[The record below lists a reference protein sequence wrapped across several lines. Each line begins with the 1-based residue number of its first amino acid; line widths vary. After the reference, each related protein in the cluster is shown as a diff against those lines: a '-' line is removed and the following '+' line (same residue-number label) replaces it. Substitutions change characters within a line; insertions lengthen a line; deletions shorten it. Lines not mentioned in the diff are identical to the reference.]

1 MSSSVLIIMACIT
14 KSRLFKI
21 LGFVLIITMSFEE
34 EVKKSSQVTFIS
46 QASRRN
52 ARYQRNM
59 EDRHTVIPCLDN
71 DENIFYASV
80 FDGHGGNV
88 FFFFFKNR

>member
-1 MSSSVLIIMACIT
+1 MSL
-14 KSRLFKI
+14 
-21 LGFVLIITMSFEE
+21 EE
-34 EVKKSSQVTFIS
+34 EVKKSSQVVFIS

-71 DENIFYASV
+71 NENIFYASV

-88 FFFFFKNR
+88 FFIIFIVR